1 MVIDTLKHSVL
12 GKFNDVRP
20 GIYRE
25 YMKVSRLLDVQEG
38 HTHLHLSPISP

>member
-25 YMKVSRLLDVQEG
+25 YMKVSLTAHYGMDVGERG
-38 HTHLHLSPISP
+38 T